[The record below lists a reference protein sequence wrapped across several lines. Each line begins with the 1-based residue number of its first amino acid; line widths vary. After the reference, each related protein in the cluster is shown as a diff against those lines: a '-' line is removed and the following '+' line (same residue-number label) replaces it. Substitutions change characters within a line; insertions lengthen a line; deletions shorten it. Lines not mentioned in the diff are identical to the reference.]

1 MNDRFDFEQQINE
14 CWRLVDEIK
23 FINDNLVKNGTA
35 SKEQV
40 SQVLEGMTLVYNA
53 KFEQLWETF
62 EHLVEI
68 GKIK

>member
-14 CWRLVDEIK
+14 CWRLVDEIE
-23 FINDNLVKNGTA
+23 FVNDNLVKNGTA

-40 SQVLEGMTLVYNA
+40 SQVLDGMRLVYNA

-62 EHLVEI
+62 EHLIRI